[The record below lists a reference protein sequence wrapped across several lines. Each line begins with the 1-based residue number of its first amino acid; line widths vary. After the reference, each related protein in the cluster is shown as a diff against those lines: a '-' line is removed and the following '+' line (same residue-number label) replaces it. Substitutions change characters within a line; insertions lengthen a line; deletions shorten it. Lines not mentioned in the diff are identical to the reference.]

1 MFEYLHPSGVQP
13 PKHKPRVARRLDTR
27 GPGSLGHLHAE
38 GVQGTLVS
46 MISSTFFFLFSQLGV
61 GMMLTLLFISPRAI
75 GNSFFK
81 FASLTAA
88 ILLGVVLGFNFLFP
102 SLVRANEIP
111 VIFLLISAVLTIA
124 YNRVVALNKLRPAF
138 VLLIAATATG
148 LISIVADSFAFTR
161 LMALGGWENW
171 MLLINHLAATA
182 LLGSVMLTMVF
193 GHWYLVIP
201 KLSIDHLARL
211 TKVLIGAIVLRV
223 LTILAS
229 LVILEAEQSL
239 PLSAVLKELMVGQ
252 AMFFW
257 PRILFGVL
265 VPVILALMIR
275 STVRIRH
282 TQAATGLLY
291 LAVVALLFG
300 EFFSKFLLFAV
311 NIAL

>member
-1 MFEYLHPSGVQP
+1 
-13 PKHKPRVARRLDTR
+13 
-27 GPGSLGHLHAE
+27 
-38 GVQGTLVS
+38 
-46 MISSTFFFLFSQLGV
+46 
-61 GMMLTLLFISPRAI
+61 
-75 GNSFFK
+75 
-81 FASLTAA
+81 
-88 ILLGVVLGFNFLFP
+88 
-102 SLVRANEIP
+102 
-111 VIFLLISAVLTIA
+111 
-124 YNRVVALNKLRPAF
+124 
-138 VLLIAATATG
+138 
-148 LISIVADSFAFTR
+148 
-161 LMALGGWENW
+161 MALGGWENW
-171 MLLINHLAATA
+171 TLLINHLAATA

-265 VPVILALMIR
+265 VPIILALMIR

>member
-1 MFEYLHPSGVQP
+1 
-13 PKHKPRVARRLDTR
+13 
-27 GPGSLGHLHAE
+27 
-38 GVQGTLVS
+38 

-61 GMMLTLLFISPRAI
+61 GMMLTLLFISPRKI

-102 SLVRANEIP
+102 SPVRTSPIP
-111 VIFLLISAVLTIA
+111 VIFLLISALLTVT
-124 YNRVVALNKLRPAF
+124 YNRVVNIDKFTAAL
-138 VLLIAATATG
+138 VLLVGATATG
-148 LISIVADSFAFTR
+148 LISIAADSFAFTR
-161 LMALGGWENW
+161 LLALGGWENW
-171 MLLINHLAATA
+171 TLLINHLAATG

-201 KLSIDHLARL
+201 KLSIEHLERL
-211 TKVLIGAIVLRV
+211 TKVLMAAIAIRI
-223 LTILAS
+223 LTMLAS
-229 LVILEAEQSL
+229 LFVLQAEQSL
-239 PLSAVLKELMVGQ
+239 PLTAVMRELMVGQ

-257 PRILFGVL
+257 PRIIFGVL
-265 VPVILALMIR
+265 VPVVLAVMIR
-275 STVRIRH
+275 STVQIRH